1 MEGWRQTTIHLELYR
16 SEHNQNQTLACKKI
30 LILALVPQRRVPHFS
45 CRGAEHW
52 QVGLGGGR
60 NAASFVLLSASQLLL
75 GVKQP
80 VEEDRS
86 INFIAGLISV
96 IN

>member
-1 MEGWRQTTIHLELYR
+1 M
-16 SEHNQNQTLACKKI
+16 
-30 LILALVPQRRVPHFS
+30 
-45 CRGAEHW
+45 
-52 QVGLGGGR
+52 GLGGGR